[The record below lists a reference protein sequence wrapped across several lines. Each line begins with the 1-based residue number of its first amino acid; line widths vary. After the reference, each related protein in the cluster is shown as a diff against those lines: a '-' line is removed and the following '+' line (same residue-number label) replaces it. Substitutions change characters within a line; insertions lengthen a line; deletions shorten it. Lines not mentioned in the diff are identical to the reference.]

1 MSQAAITLAFEKF
14 KAQEAAGGRT
24 LILDEFVLAN
34 VPGLDP
40 SAPIDRNEGMPP
52 AGQIVHRQ
60 AVNTTGV
67 VNEHAVAYSI
77 TMGTEVGDF
86 DFNWLGLVN
95 KATGLL
101 AMVVHVPTQRKI
113 ANAAGQQ
120 GNALTRSFL
129 MEFDGAAAAT
139 GITTPAETWQIDFT
153 ARLHGMDEMQ
163 RLANRD
169 LYGAGAFFGDGFL
182 VVRQG
187 AGYTATAGIGYIGG
201 LRGELTGNKP
211 LSIGSKPT
219 KVWADVSLQGNVTS
233 VWETVVALTVAET
246 MVDYVDQGG
255 FAHYVFAVASIDAA
269 GTVTDLRPKGSTT
282 DQASQEAAQK
292 LRDDLD
298 AHVRSRNHPD
308 ATLADKGF
316 VRLYSGVDSND
327 ETKAATPKAVKV
339 AMDNANGRLSKTGG
353 TVTGNVTVV
362 GRVTTDSFTDKKT
375 HIGQDYLSYITLSDW
390 AKPIGTSEMCKPNS
404 SGVPNGFTG
413 GYWHVLGRRDA
424 AGGYA
429 GLLCGYDTA
438 NLWFGFNSVGN
449 LSPEFARIYTERYK
463 PTPGAIGALDKNQN
477 GADIPNKP
485 SFIDNIGL
493 RGTVNLAAGALQ
505 KGQNGADIPDKD
517 KFTKTIGAGRALHGS
532 LSTGAGNWTTA
543 QLIDWL
549 ESQGAFNH
557 PYWMCKCSWS
567 YGNNRLI
574 TDTGCGNIHLAGAVI
589 EVMGIRSAMTI
600 RVTTPTTSS
609 GGGTGNAQFTY
620 INHGSDYS
628 PGWRR
633 DYNTRNPQPSFALG
647 QTGSIVDN
655 DKAVPWNA
663 PSGVYEARVNGGT
676 CLILHFNM
684 GRGSCPSVQFKV
696 SNRNGGIYYRSSRD
710 GYGFESDWEKITN
723 VTPPQVNADAIGS
736 LALLRNDGPN
746 TSYGAVVSGSYLYP
760 ASAAGLSPSSPRP
773 GNWRCLGAGYGSGS
787 NNAERTTLFV
797 RVS

>member
-1 MSQAAITLAFEKF
+1 MMSQAAITLAFEKF

-201 LRGELTGNKP
+201 LRAELTGNKP

-233 VWETVVALTVAET
+233 AWETVVALTVAET

-255 FAHYVFAVASIDAA
+255 FAHYVFAVAGIDAA

-353 TVTGNVTVV
+353 TVTGDVTVV
-362 GRVTTDSFTDKKT
+362 GRVATNSFTDKKT

-390 AKPIGTSEMCKPNS
+390 AKPIGASEMCRPDS
-404 SGVPNGFTG
+404 TGAPNGFTG
-413 GYWHVLGRRDA
+413 GYWNVLGRRDA
-424 AGGYA
+424 GGGYA
-429 GLLCGYDTA
+429 GLLCGFDTA
-438 NLWFGFNSVGN
+438 DIWFGFNRVGGS
-449 LSPEFARIYTERYK
+449 SPVFARIYTERYK
-463 PTPGAIGALDKNQN
+463 PTPSDIGALDKNQN
-477 GADIPNKP
+477 GADIQDKQR
-485 SFIDNIGL
+485 FINNLGL
-493 RGTVNLAAGALQ
+493 RGTVDLADGAFQKSGGTVSGNINFDRDTWVGWNRNSDYAKIGFKNEADSDTDSYLWFEVGDNGNEYFKWRRNAAGPKLDLMNLKEDGLSVFVDAHLKALSVDSQ
-505 KGQNGADIPDKD
+505 S
-517 KFTKTIGAGRALHGS
+517 GS
-532 LSTGAGNWTTA
+532 WLSMRQQCVLFG
-543 QLIDWL
+543 
-549 ESQGAFNH
+549 
-557 PYWMCKCSWS
+557 
-567 YGNNRLI
+567 
-574 TDTGCGNIHLAGAVI
+574 
-589 EVMGIRSAMTI
+589 
-600 RVTTPTTSS
+600 
-609 GGGTGNAQFTY
+609 
-620 INHGSDYS
+620 
-628 PGWRR
+628 
-633 DYNTRNPQPSFALG
+633 RNPVINKSAQ
-647 QTGSIVDN
+647 
-655 DKAVPWNA
+655 
-663 PSGVYEARVNGGT
+663 
-676 CLILHFNM
+676 
-684 GRGSCPSVQFKV
+684 
-696 SNRNGGIYYRSSRD
+696 
-710 GYGFESDWEKITN
+710 
-723 VTPPQVNADAIGS
+723 
-736 LALLRNDGPN
+736 ALLRQDHSDRKFFVGGIGGEQFGLYMIRNDRVENSYDAAAFLDKSGNWACSAMVVPSDYRN
-746 TSYGAVVSGSYLYP
+746 FDGRYVSDVKLGAEYSKGYGASNPVKANSGSVLTGLQEY
-760 ASAAGLSPSSPRP
+760 AGDNEIHTYFFKPIQVLKNGS
-773 GNWRCLGAGYGSGS
+773 WITIAG
-787 NNAERTTLFV
+787 
-797 RVS
+797 